1 MAFYLPYR
9 EVINYRIFFAYH
21 PSYLLISGSKNYL
34 SELYILCC
42 IIVQLSSLE
51 TIIIKLV
58 AATRSLQ
65 FEDRKHDLRHSKYKF
80 NSYENEEKPL
90 SIVNTHFN

>member
-9 EVINYRIFFAYH
+9 KVVNYRIFFAYH
-21 PSYLLISGSKNYL
+21 PYLLISGSKNYL

-51 TIIIKLV
+51 TIIKKLV
-58 AATRSLQ
+58 APTRSLQ
-65 FEDRKHDLRHSKYKF
+65 FEDRKHDLRYNKYKF